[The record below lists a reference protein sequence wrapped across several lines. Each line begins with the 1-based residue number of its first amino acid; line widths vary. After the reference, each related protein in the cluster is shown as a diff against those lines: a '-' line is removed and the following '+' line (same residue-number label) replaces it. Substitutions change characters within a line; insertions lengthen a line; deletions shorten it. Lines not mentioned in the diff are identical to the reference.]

1 MARWSKGL
9 LLAKMIYIDKTVK
22 SRKLVLLDKMAY
34 PVKTLLL
41 DEMIQQV

>member
-1 MARWSKGL
+1 
-9 LLAKMIYIDKTVK
+9 MIYIDKTVK

>member
-1 MARWSKGL
+1 
-9 LLAKMIYIDKTVK
+9 MIYIDKTVK

-41 DEMIQQV
+41 DEMNPTGVKCLIR